1 MILGMSTATYIFL
14 HLLISLIGI
23 VSGLIVM
30 YGLIAGK
37 RLDRLTAVF
46 LTTTMLTNQRVRLRF
61 SIPASL
67 AIA

>member
-14 HLLISLIGI
+14 QLLISLVGI

-30 YGLIAGK
+30 YGPHRGQATGRINCGFFDYHGA
-37 RLDRLTAVF
+37 
-46 LTTTMLTNQRVRLRF
+46 NQRVRLRF
-61 SIPASL
+61 SIRASL